1 MGDSS
6 PFDFFRQEASHV
18 DVNVRADA
26 MSKLLIIVSLM
37 SPDKARSDLIPYL
50 QSKSWCRACCLNLDV
65 LN

>member
-6 PFDFFRQEASHV
+6 PFDFFRQEASHA

-26 MSKLLIIVSLM
+26 MSRLLIIVSLM

-50 QSKSWCRACCLNLDV
+50 QSKYMHA
-65 LN
+65 